1 MTRTFGLALALVL
14 ALPAFAGD
22 LTKQEKAAIKTVEK
36 QAVGVARYAARG
48 KDLETARR
56 ELELGLKVAPESK
69 KLAKELEK
77 LEKKIERAKARSTTL
92 KAGFKPKFVEKLQ
105 TKQDEAKQEISMALA
120 EAARSVEESDP
131 EAYGRY
137 LKLIQGHFATQEALD
152 HLELV
157 YFEPYYRW
165 VSTTEAEVLNAG
177 GELHEGKLL
186 DAAAVAE
193 LDAKHTSWSNPWVIS
208 DEVHEVRTT
217 VPLRQAKRIL
227 AYVGA
232 YREYFL
238 ARFSDVWEFQA
249 PKGKL
254 PIIVTQTQA
263 DLNQQLAETTR
274 SMGGMAQPPGGI
286 QGAAFYLQSTSEL
299 NPCFVTYEPKEATG
313 MVFTI
318 DPEDFEQLQIP
329 LAHEVTHQIAFEYS
343 KFDADRMR
351 QIQHQFW
358 AVEAIANFM
367 GYHSFDG
374 KAWSL
379 THPRT
384 IPMGQGMIEG
394 PFAHCVANLET
405 LPPLTKFVAQSHQ
418 EFMTVNNYHIAATLA
433 YFLLTGEGGKYRS
446 QFVSLLQTVHRVHDN
461 ADSWAR
467 AFPGVDM
474 STLQRE
480 WERFVR
486 AIELDDAS

>member
-1 MTRTFGLALALVL
+1 MRTRTLLVAFALVCS
-14 ALPAFAGD
+14 LPLTAGE
-22 LTKQEKAAIKTVEK
+22 LTKQERAIAKTVESETLK
-36 QAVGVARYAARG
+36 VSRYAARS
-48 KDLETARR
+48 KDLETARS
-56 ELELGLKVAPESK
+56 ELKLGLEAAPDSS
-69 KLAKELEK
+69 KLAKELER
-77 LEKKIERAKARSTTL
+77 LEAKIEKASKRSTTL
-92 KAGFKPKFVEKLQ
+92 KAGFKPKYTESLEEKRAESRL
-105 TKQDEAKQEISMALA
+105 KISLALA
-120 EAARSVEESDP
+120 EAARSVESSEP
-131 EAYGRY
+131 ERYAGY
-137 LKLIQGHFATQEALD
+137 LKLIQRRFATQEALD

-157 YFEPYYRW
+157 YFEPYCRW
-165 VSTTEAEVLNAG
+165 VSTSEAEILSQG
-177 GELHEGKLL
+177 GEVHDGELL
-186 DAAAVAE
+186 DADAVAALNE
-193 LDAKHTSWSNPWVIS
+193 QHSSWSNPWVIS

-238 ARFSDVWEFQA
+238 ARFGDVWELQA

-254 PIIVTQTQA
+254 PVIVTETQK
-263 DLNQQLAETTR
+263 DLDAQLKETTR
-274 SMGGMAQPPGGI
+274 SMGGAAPQQGGI

-299 NPCFVTYEPKEATG
+299 NPCFVTYEPKDATG

-318 DPEDFEQLQIP
+318 DPNDFEQLQIP
-329 LAHEVTHQIAFEYS
+329 LAHEVTHQLAFEYS
-343 KFDADRMR
+343 KHDANRMR

-374 KAWSL
+374 KEWSL

-384 IPMGQGMIEG
+384 IPMGRGMIEG
-394 PFAHCVANLET
+394 PFAHCVNNLET
-405 LPPLTKFVAQSHQ
+405 LPQLSRFIGQSQQ
-418 EFMTVNNYHIAATLA
+418 EFMTVNNYHYAATLA

-446 QFVSLLQTVHRVHDN
+446 QFVSLLQTVHRVKDEPT
-461 ADSWAR
+461 SFEK

-474 STLQRE
+474 NAMQSE

-486 AIELDDAS
+486 GIQLDS